1 MHANRKTAYI
11 NGKIFTSDRE
21 NLHAEAMTVEN
32 GRITW
37 VGAQADLPA
46 GPYDE
51 TVDLQGRR
59 VLPGFVDAHEH
70 PVMLADFSKK
80 ISSLPPKVNSI
91 EELKQA
97 IRDVREQ
104 QGPGKW
110 IEGWGYDEGKLAE
123 KRSPTRYDLDEGCSD
138 SPVSI
143 IRTCGHIRCVN
154 SKALE
159 MAGITKDTPDPQ
171 GGQIDR
177 DENGEPL
184 YGL

>member
-70 PVMLADFSKK
+70 PVMLAASLDALSPLKVLGRGYAIPK
-80 ISSLPPKVNSI
+80 REDGTVLRSARAARPGDRLALRLCDGEISCEVIKP
-91 EELKQA
+91 
-97 IRDVREQ
+97 VR
-104 QGPGKW
+104 
-110 IEGWGYDEGKLAE
+110 
-123 KRSPTRYDLDEGCSD
+123 
-138 SPVSI
+138 
-143 IRTCGHIRCVN
+143 
-154 SKALE
+154 
-159 MAGITKDTPDPQ
+159 
-171 GGQIDR
+171 
-177 DENGEPL
+177 
-184 YGL
+184 